1 MKNYFLLKNGCLSL
15 AKASKVDFAI
25 FSFFLDFFYEF
36 SKMKISKNIENM
48 NNYFLVKIGFL
59 GLIKVPKVDFLIL

>member
-36 SKMKISKNIENM
+36 LKIKISENTENTKNH
-48 NNYFLVKIGFL
+48 FLSKLVL
-59 GLIKVPKVDFLIL
+59 